1 MSKYDQRLE
10 SLIARRTPI
19 VPVVKAARF
28 AANAEQIV
36 ETFQASPVY
45 EVYRK
50 MTDHGSA
57 VRYAVGAM
65 QPVNPGYT
73 KVTYGEGDR
82 IQNQLEKA
90 LTGNLKCQYEYQGS
104 VTNNTHIKAHS
115 DIDLLAIIQA
125 FVTLEL
131 PQKPSSPYLGDP
143 IEELRRVRSTSA
155 EHLKSTFPKAK
166 LDNSGGKAI
175 AISGGSLR
183 RKIDVVPANWY
194 NTNAYASSQAK
205 RFRAVQV
212 LDVKNGKRFV
222 NTPFMHNYRIMKK
235 DERVR
240 GGMRKAT
247 RLLKSLKYDSDA
259 VDLSSYDIAALAYNM
274 DDHELLTAPGLEIR
288 LIVRTKVF
296 LDEVARDSG
305 LRETLMVPD
314 ESRCIFESGHATVEG
329 LNQLRTEIDDLVYSI
344 GRNLSKDFSKL
355 EAARVGY

>member
-131 PQKPSSPYLGDP
+131 PQKPSSPYL
-143 IEELRRVRSTSA
+143 L
-155 EHLKSTFPKAK
+155 
-166 LDNSGGKAI
+166 
-175 AISGGSLR
+175 SL
-183 RKIDVVPANWY
+183 I
-194 NTNAYASSQAK
+194 
-205 RFRAVQV
+205 
-212 LDVKNGKRFV
+212 
-222 NTPFMHNYRIMKK
+222 HI
-235 DERVR
+235 
-240 GGMRKAT
+240 
-247 RLLKSLKYDSDA
+247 
-259 VDLSSYDIAALAYNM
+259 
-274 DDHELLTAPGLEIR
+274 
-288 LIVRTKVF
+288 
-296 LDEVARDSG
+296 
-305 LRETLMVPD
+305 
-314 ESRCIFESGHATVEG
+314 
-329 LNQLRTEIDDLVYSI
+329 
-344 GRNLSKDFSKL
+344 
-355 EAARVGY
+355 